1 VGGNHS
7 CNAGYNDGCG
17 VVFKLAPPAKQGGAW
32 KETVLHSF
40 TGGDDG
46 IQPESGL
53 IVGKFGLLYGTTEMG
68 GASGA
73 GTVFSVVK

>member
-1 VGGNHS
+1 MERNWGFCRILQSRMGHEN
-7 CNAGYNDGCG
+7 
-17 VVFKLAPPAKQGGAW
+17 
-32 KETVLHSF
+32 
-40 TGGDDG
+40 DG

-73 GTVFSVVK
+73 GTVFGVVK